1 MALCFPCFFLNF
13 LGLTCRFN
21 SISPVDNSTTVLN
34 DGLKTLSLAENKSSS
49 KNYAVVD
56 YEDAYVEPKILAALR
71 KYIPNIQTVKT
82 PEELP
87 KDKDIKVIN
96 WSAYEKIPF
105 EDVMDKP
112 DNILSCSYII
122 RCVLHHYHSTSP

>member
-1 MALCFPCFFLNF
+1 L
-13 LGLTCRFN
+13 
-21 SISPVDNSTTVLN
+21 
-34 DGLKTLSLAENKSSS
+34 S

-71 KYIPNIQTVKT
+71 KYIPDIQTVKT

-105 EDVMDKP
+105 EDVMEKP
-112 DNILSCSYII
+112 DNVLSCSYII
-122 RCVLHHYHSTSP
+122 RCVPP